1 MKDNLFTPVSLI
13 VSAFFV
19 VALPV
24 LVLVPVNLLGYGNGF
39 FLGVYFCL
47 LCFGEHFFHDKV
59 LLFSILKSTS
69 EYEPWARVAPTI
81 NKYRSLFLGILFF
94 VMVLLSVF
102 CQDCLRR

>member
-24 LVLVPVNLLGYGNGF
+24 LVLVPVNLLGYNNGF

-47 LCFGEHFFHDKV
+47 LFFGEYFFHDKV

-81 NKYRSLFLGILFF
+81 NKYTPLFLGILFF
-94 VMVLLSVF
+94 VMVLLNLF
-102 CQDCLRR
+102 CKDCFLR

>member
-24 LVLVPVNLLGYGNGF
+24 LVLVPVNLLGYDNGF

-47 LCFGEHFFHDKV
+47 LCFGEHFFHDRV
-59 LLFSILKSTS
+59 LLFSILKSAS
-69 EYEPWARVAPTI
+69 KYEPGARMAPTI
-81 NKYRSLFLGILFF
+81 IKYKSLFLGILFF
-94 VMVLLSVF
+94 VMVLLSLF
-102 CQDCLRR
+102 CKDCFLR